1 MSKKSFQMH
10 LQIQAL
16 HNAYI
21 DHSSRIKFSLVSSG
35 SLVIQCNM
43 TIDISFMIQIEKRYL
58 PPKAESI

>member
-1 MSKKSFQMH
+1 MH